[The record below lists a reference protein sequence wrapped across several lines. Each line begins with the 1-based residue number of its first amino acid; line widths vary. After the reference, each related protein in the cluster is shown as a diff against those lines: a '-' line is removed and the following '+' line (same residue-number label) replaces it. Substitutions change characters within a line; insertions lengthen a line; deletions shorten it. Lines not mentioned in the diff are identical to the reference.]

1 MKVLLLNKSEEVIDV
16 ISWQEAVTKLLSGRA
31 TKPSGYT
38 DEYEIRT
45 VRGVFR
51 LPSAIVLV
59 SYVRIPYKRAAV
71 NKENVLKRDGYT
83 CQYCGK
89 RLSNSTGTI
98 DHVFPTSRGGK
109 HEWKNVVASC
119 SRCNNVKSD
128 KTPNEAG
135 MKLLSAPFIPTRDFI
150 LLHGLGI
157 HSRET
162 WTRWMRVN
170 E

>member
-1 MKVLLLNKSEEVIDV
+1 MKVLLLNKSEEIIDV
-16 ISWQEAVTKLLSGRA
+16 ISWQDAVSKLLSGRA
-31 TKPSGYT
+31 EKPRGYT

-71 NKENVLKRDGYT
+71 NKENVLKRDSYT

-89 RLSNSTGTI
+89 HLSNSTGTI
-98 DHVFPTSRGGK
+98 DHVHPTSRGGK
-109 HEWKNVVASC
+109 HEWKNVVAAC
-119 SRCNNVKSD
+119 ERCNNVKSD
-128 KTPNEAG
+128 KTPAEAG
-135 MKLLSAPFIPTRDFI
+135 MKLRSQPFIPTRDFI
-150 LLHGLGI
+150 MLHGIEI
-157 HSRET
+157 HSRDT